1 MNKAKI
7 LEELAKEASLLDKDK
22 LKEVYDF
29 TRFLVNR
36 EEIDPTLEILQSDE
50 EYNAVKEGLRQKAKG
65 ELHDWDNVK

>member
-1 MNKAKI
+1 MDKARI
-7 LEELAKEASLLDKDK
+7 LEELTKEASLLDKDK